1 MSDPCKYC
9 GFREHHPGDK
19 LGDSIPGRTGLL
31 GEHGEGYGGWWGQGK
46 EGGLEGR
53 RDRKGEDPAAL
64 REPALGREASEPRTG
79 PAAGGWGPGAS
90 KQGRAV
96 ARLTQVTRGWSPSLP
111 MTGILPLQGPVGG
124 EGWEPQSRR
133 PGDTGTKARNVSKAP
148 SEPSLSGAPRPTI
161 CLPPCSLAP
170 RLPGAGGTERSNDR
184 RRPWPGTCLPTA
196 PLRWGL

>member
-9 GFREHHPGDK
+9 GFR
-19 LGDSIPGRTGLL
+19 DSILGRTGLL

-96 ARLTQVTRGWSPSLP
+96 ARLTQETRGWSPSLP
-111 MTGILPLQGPVGG
+111 MTGILPLQGPVGERG
-124 EGWEPQSRR
+124 REPQSRR
-133 PGDTGTKARNVSKAP
+133 PGDTGTKAGNLSKARQNHP
-148 SEPSLSGAPRPTI
+148 SPG
-161 CLPPCSLAP
+161 LPPHHLPAAL
-170 RLPGAGGTERSNDR
+170 LPGPQAAWCWRD
-184 RRPWPGTCLPTA
+184 
-196 PLRWGL
+196 

>member
-9 GFREHHPGDK
+9 GFMEHHPGDK

-111 MTGILPLQGPVGG
+111 MTGILPLQGPVGERG
-124 EGWEPQSRR
+124 VGTPEQEAWGHRDQSQERLEGPVR
-133 PGDTGTKARNVSKAP
+133 
-148 SEPSLSGAPRPTI
+148 TI
-161 CLPPCSLAP
+161 PLRGSPPHHLPAAL
-170 RLPGAGGTERSNDR
+170 LPGPQAAWCWRD
-184 RRPWPGTCLPTA
+184 
-196 PLRWGL
+196 